1 MRTTHLTPSTFF
13 KLSLISLSLI
23 LAACNQQEVPK
34 TTASEPKKI
43 ELIPQ
48 DLIPVKEGSLA
59 AQTAFTGT
67 IRAVQQSSIQAQ
79 VSATATAVTANV
91 GQKVQKGQVLVRL
104 NNQDNAARLA
114 QAQANL
120 ASAQAQA
127 ELARNLM
134 NRKQRLLNQGF
145 IARVEFEQSQV
156 DYKGQLESVRAQQAN
171 VDIAKKADRDGI
183 ITSPISGV
191 ITKRQVE
198 PGQTVSVGQTLFEIV
213 NPDQLEIQAKLPIEQ
228 QSALKVGSSI
238 QYQIQGNSKQLHA
251 ILTRISPV
259 ADQDSRQIEF
269 FASPKEAIDSL
280 SIGAFINGIILHN
293 DSNQGQTI
301 PLDSIQNLQHDPF
314 VWVIRNQTI
323 QKVKI
328 RVVEQRYN
336 ENIALVQG
344 LQSTDQVSRIQFE
357 DSDINKKVTLT
368 TEKINKVAN
377 SLCGLPELV

>member
-1 MRTTHLTPSTFF
+1 MMLYAHNASYPFYFF

-34 TTASEPKKI
+34 TTASEAKKI

-368 TEKINKVAN
+368 TEKNK
-377 SLCGLPELV
+377 

>member
-34 TTASEPKKI
+34 TTASELKKI

>member
-43 ELIPQ
+43 RLIPQ

>member
-191 ITKRQVE
+191 VTKRQVE

-357 DSDINKKVTLT
+357 DSDINKKVTLR
-368 TEKINKVAN
+368 TEKINKVAI
-377 SLCGLPELV
+377 SLCG

>member
-1 MRTTHLTPSTFF
+1 MMLYAHNASYPFYFF

-269 FASPKEAIDSL
+269 FASPNEAIDSL

-368 TEKINKVAN
+368 TEKNK
-377 SLCGLPELV
+377 

>member
-1 MRTTHLTPSTFF
+1 MMLYAHNASYPFYFF

-191 ITKRQVE
+191 VTKRQVE

-368 TEKINKVAN
+368 TEKNK
-377 SLCGLPELV
+377 

>member
-301 PLDSIQNLQHDPF
+301 PLALDSIQNLQHDPF

-368 TEKINKVAN
+368 TEKNK
-377 SLCGLPELV
+377 